1 MINHILQNFFI
12 LELSQN
18 TDAIRKFEDILSSN
32 NGKIIEDLESIK
44 NTVERIHGEFHEEFI
59 LFLFTNVIKKYSRSH
74 RNDKQKDDKTLIL
87 EKHFSFFCY

>member
-1 MINHILQNFFI
+1 M
-12 LELSQN
+12 
-18 TDAIRKFEDILSSN
+18 SSN

-74 RNDKQKDDKTLIL
+74 RNDKHKDDKTLIL
-87 EKHFSFFCY
+87 EKHFSFFCYWNSVFGVSNPTHANFL